1 MNVFWEKESPRRFA
15 APPFD
20 KGGFGGRGTFGEPLG
35 LPFRRAPSSASHALG
50 TFPLEGGRYG
60 RVVDPPLRRKRT
72 GGDGS
77 AKPGAWPEPHQLS
90 FLQTQGPVA
99 REKSRIATQILRAG
113 SSALSHRHASP
124 VMGVQ
129 GDGEYERGALI
140 LSHPPGG
147 SLVTFW
153 PARKSLAA
161 RRRRTIPTKGE
172 DPLWQPKPF

>member
-1 MNVFWEKESPRRFA
+1 MTA
-15 APPFD
+15 
-20 KGGFGGRGTFGEPLG
+20 G
-35 LPFRRAPSSASHALG
+35 
-50 TFPLEGGRYG
+50 
-60 RVVDPPLRRKRT
+60 PPLQNIRT
-72 GGDGS
+72 VSIGS
-77 AKPGAWPEPHQLS
+77 AKPGAWPESHQLS

-99 REKSRIATQILRAG
+99 REKSRKATQILRAG

-153 PARKSLAA
+153 PARKSLAP
-161 RRRRTIPTKGE
+161 RRRRTISTKGE